1 MFITR
6 FKTITVVPL
15 SRNNISY
22 LYENPID
29 MSNRSHNLLE
39 IRPAIPSAIVT
50 DNMGKDEQFQ
60 NQTLRPVIKMQN
72 PLLLLIFKNY
82 IGKHKNGF
90 YDLNL
95 QKRLDFIGN
104 SIQKDI
110 KFRNSL
116 KGVIIGQFTEEEYK
130 VYVQNSSSL
139 NKRMMQMVVDRLK
152 DQIQLFE
159 MSTAEDPSLS

>member
-1 MFITR
+1 M
-6 FKTITVVPL
+6 K
-15 SRNNISY
+15 
-22 LYENPID
+22 
-29 MSNRSHNLLE
+29 NRSQNLLE
-39 IRPAIPSAIVT
+39 IRPVIPSVLVT
-50 DNMGKDEQFQ
+50 DTMGKEEQFQ
-60 NQTLRPVIKMQN
+60 NRTLRPIIKLQN
-72 PLLLLIFKNY
+72 SLLLLIFKNY

-90 YDLNL
+90 YDLDL

-116 KGVIIGQFTEEEYK
+116 KGIIIGQFTEAEYE
-130 VYVQNSSSL
+130 VYIQNSSSL

-159 MSTAEDPSLS
+159 MSVA